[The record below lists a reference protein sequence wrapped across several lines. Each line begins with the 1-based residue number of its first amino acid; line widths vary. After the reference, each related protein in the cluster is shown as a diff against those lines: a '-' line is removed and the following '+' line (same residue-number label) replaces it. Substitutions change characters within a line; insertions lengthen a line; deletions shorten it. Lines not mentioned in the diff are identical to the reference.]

1 MIMLN
6 IVGPKSYL
14 NEVAKRVV
22 LLGSIHPVNA
32 IEEIDTTDFTFPTTE
47 DNIKALEDVCY
58 IRPYSEED
66 DYGNLRKKIKG
77 FEKIYEGVE
86 KASLKK
92 EELLYSMDDI
102 ESLACELE
110 EKISPKYNVLKE
122 LRSKKIQLQQKIEH
136 FKYIKNLDI
145 DIKELYELDNFDF
158 KIIKIQNENIPKL
171 KYNYE
176 NIPSIVLKIYSHLEY
191 CAYMVFTPKSLYI
204 ESERIFKALSGEII
218 EVTGELRGTPSEILK
233 GLEEKLKTI
242 DENISIEG
250 HEVKEILKQNNKKL
264 LILQKSFELEMKG
277 RKIKSH
283 TGVTEEFFYLC
294 GWMPLSSLKNFKNTL
309 KDLENKLIV
318 IKKNSNEINPNL
330 IPPTKLKNN
339 KITKPFESMVN
350 MYGIPSYKE
359 IDPTGFLAVTYMI
372 MFGIMF
378 GDLGQGLIFV
388 MAGILL
394 KYKKSKVNF
403 GGVLTRIGISSCIFG
418 TLYGSFFGFENVIP
432 AILGRPMENINKVL
446 TYAIGFGCVL
456 LLGGYVFNF
465 INCYK
470 RKDIKE
476 GIFGSNG
483 LAGLVFY
490 ICFIGFIFTK
500 FTKSKIQMPVIVWI
514 IIFIT
519 LIAVILFKEPLS
531 NLVVG
536 KKPLYSESKGDYY
549 IESGFGILEVFLSM
563 LSNTLSFIRVGA
575 FAINHAGLFLAFSA
589 IASMMN
595 NGFGSILMYVL
606 GNLVIIGLEGL
617 IVFIQGLRLEY
628 YELFSKYY
636 EGGGISYSPVNIN
649 LL

>member
-1 MIMLN
+1 MVMLN

-14 NEVAKRVV
+14 NEVAKKVV
-22 LLGSIHPVNA
+22 LLGAIHPVNA

-58 IRPYSEED
+58 IRPYGEED
-66 DYGNLRKKIKG
+66 DYGDLSKKIKS
-77 FEKIYEGVE
+77 FEEIYKGVE
-86 KASLKK
+86 KVSLRK
-92 EELLYSMDDI
+92 EELLYSMDDM
-102 ESLACELE
+102 ESLICELE
-110 EKISPKYNVLKE
+110 EKISYKYNILKE
-122 LRSKKIQLQQKIEH
+122 LRNKKNQLEQKIER
-136 FKYIKNLDI
+136 FKYIENLDI
-145 DIKELYELDNFDF
+145 DIKELYELNNFDF
-158 KIIKIQNENIPKL
+158 KIIKIQNDNIPKL

-176 NIPSIVLKIYSHLEY
+176 NIPSIVLKIYSHSEY
-191 CAYMVFTPKSLYI
+191 SAYMVFTPKSLYI
-204 ESERIFKALSGEII
+204 ESERIFKALSSEII
-218 EVTGELRGTPSEILK
+218 EITGEPRGTPSEILK
-233 GLEEKLKTI
+233 GLKTELNKV
-242 DENISIEG
+242 DENISISEKK
-250 HEVKEILKQNNKKL
+250 VKELLKENNKKL

-277 RKIKSH
+277 KEIKSY

-294 GWMPLSSLKNFKNTL
+294 GWIPVNSLKSFKNAL
-309 KDLENKLIV
+309 KDLDNKLIV

-330 IPPTKLKNN
+330 TPPTKLKNN

-350 MYGIPSYKE
+350 MYGVPSYKE
-359 IDPTGFLAVTYMI
+359 IDPTGFLAITYMI

-378 GDLGQGLIFV
+378 GDLGQGLVFV
-388 MAGILL
+388 LAGILL
-394 KYKKSKVNF
+394 KYKKSRVNF

-418 TLYGSFFGFENVIP
+418 ALYGSFFGFENVIP
-432 AILGRPMENINKVL
+432 AALGRPMENINKVL
-446 TYAIGFGCVL
+446 IYAIGFGCVL

-483 LAGLVFY
+483 LAGLIFY
-490 ICFIGFIFTK
+490 ICFIGCIFTK
-500 FTKSKIQMPVIVWI
+500 LTKSKFQMPAVAWI
-514 IIFIT
+514 IMFIT
-519 LIAVILFKEPLS
+519 LIAAILFKEPLS
-531 NLVVG
+531 NLVIG

-595 NGFGSILMYVL
+595 NGVGSTLMYVL